1 MRILVVED
9 DLDIAGN
16 VGDFLEARGHQV
28 DFAYDGISGMHLALT
43 RELDAM
49 VVDWMLPGM
58 SGVDLCRRLRDEA
71 DTRVPIL
78 MLTVRD
84 TLDDKLRGFGAG
96 ADDYLVK
103 PFALP
108 ELEARLQALD
118 RRSRAAPRVL
128 RVGDLQLD
136 PETRVARR
144 AGRSLEVQG
153 AAFEILRLLLERSP
167 KVVSRE
173 ELESR
178 VWGDEPPE
186 TDVLRTHIYT
196 LRREI
201 DRPFGSAL
209 LRTVRGVGYQIRL
222 GED

>member
-1 MRILVVED
+1 
-9 DLDIAGN
+9 
-16 VGDFLEARGHQV
+16 
-28 DFAYDGISGMHLALT
+28 
-43 RELDAM
+43 
-49 VVDWMLPGM
+49 M
-58 SGVDLCRRLRDEA
+58 SGVDLCRRLRDET

-78 MLTVRD
+78 MLSVRD

-108 ELEARLQALD
+108 ELEVRLQALD
-118 RRSRAAPRVL
+118 RRSRPAPRVL
-128 RVGDLQLD
+128 RVGDLELD

-144 AGRSLEVQG
+144 AGRLLEVQG

-186 TDVLRTHIYT
+186 TDVLRTHVYT

-209 LRTVRGVGYQIRL
+209 LHTVRGVGYQIRL

>member
-78 MLTVRD
+78 MLTGRD
-84 TLDDKLRGFGAG
+84 TLDDKLRGFEAG

-108 ELEARLQALD
+108 ELEVRLQALD

-128 RVGDLQLD
+128 RVGDLELD

-186 TDVLRTHIYT
+186 TDVLRTHVYT

-201 DRPFGSAL
+201 DHPFGSAL

-222 GED
+222 RED

>member
-78 MLTVRD
+78 MLSVRD
-84 TLDDKLRGFGAG
+84 SLDDKLRGFGAG

-108 ELEARLQALD
+108 ELEVRLQALD

-128 RVGDLQLD
+128 RVGDLELD
-136 PETRVARR
+136 LETRVARR

-222 GED
+222 RED

>member
-58 SGVDLCRRLRDEA
+58 SGVDLCRRLRDET

-78 MLTVRD
+78 MLSVRD

-108 ELEARLQALD
+108 ELEVRLQALD
-118 RRSRAAPRVL
+118 RRSRPAPRVL
-128 RVGDLQLD
+128 RVGDLELD

-144 AGRSLEVQG
+144 AGRLLEVQG

-186 TDVLRTHIYT
+186 TDVLRTHVYT

-209 LRTVRGVGYQIRL
+209 LHTVRGVGYQIRL

>member
-16 VGDFLEARGHQV
+16 VGDFLAARGHQV
-28 DFAYDGISGMHLALT
+28 DLAYDGISGMHLALT

-71 DTRVPIL
+71 DRRVPIL
-78 MLTVRD
+78 MLSVRD
-84 TLDDKLRGFGAG
+84 TLDDKLRGFEAG

-103 PFALP
+103 PFALL
-108 ELEARLQALD
+108 ELECRLQALD

-128 RVGDLQLD
+128 RVGDLELD

-144 AGRSLEVQG
+144 AGRLLEVQG
-153 AAFEILRLLLERSP
+153 AAFEILRLLLERYP

-186 TDVLRTHIYT
+186 TDVLRTHVCT

-201 DRPFGSAL
+201 DRPFGSEL

-222 GED
+222 RED

>member
-108 ELEARLQALD
+108 ELEVRLQALD

-128 RVGDLQLD
+128 RVGDLELD

-167 KVVSRE
+167 RVVSRE

-186 TDVLRTHIYT
+186 TDVLRTHVYT

-222 GED
+222 RED